1 MKLRFHERGAKVPKG
16 LREHVEGRLGLAL
29 GKFGERIGPVIVR
42 FSAISGEQRCRIE
55 VGLTARMIQVEGLHG
70 DPFEAVDHAI
80 ARVASSIARALER
93 EQAWHDGTHVPAN
106 VDKPKA

>member
-1 MKLRFHERGAKVPKG
+1 MKLRFHERGAKVSKS

-29 GKFGERIGPVIVR
+29 GKFGERIGPVVVR
-42 FSAISGEQRCRIE
+42 FSAIAGEQRCRIE

-80 ARVASSIARALER
+80 SRIASTIARALER
-93 EQAWHDGTHVPAN
+93 EHAWQDDTHVPLN
-106 VDKPKA
+106 VGKPKA